1 MREKLQ
7 TLPLSEL
14 KEMAKSR
21 GIKGISSL
29 RKAEIIDLLCDE
41 AEKNPDIKPAEI
53 KREVKTETSRS
64 QETPR
69 SQEISRS
76 QETPRSQEISRSQET
91 PRSQDQPHAFERNQS
106 RSQDY
111 QENRNDSR
119 GTDNRRPV
127 SRGYDSK
134 YTQNRTQTPQT
145 HGNSSMN
152 NRMSQ
157 NSAPSQNDGERFAR
171 ADNRSDAIGLSSQ
184 DMAELD
190 SGIEANGIL
199 EVMPDGFGFIRC
211 ENFFPVKMMCMWR
224 LPRFAVLI

>member
-91 PRSQDQPHAFERNQS
+91 PRSQDQPLS
-106 RSQDY
+106 VTSQGA
-111 QENRNDSR
+111 RIIR
-119 GTDNRRPV
+119 KTGMT
-127 SRGYDSK
+127 
-134 YTQNRTQTPQT
+134 
-145 HGNSSMN
+145 
-152 NRMSQ
+152 
-157 NSAPSQNDGERFAR
+157 AGERITAALFQEGTTASIHR
-171 ADNRSDAIGLSSQ
+171 TG
-184 DMAELD
+184 
-190 SGIEANGIL
+190 
-199 EVMPDGFGFIRC
+199 P
-211 ENFFPVKMMCMWR
+211 R
-224 LPRFAVLI
+224 LPKHMETAV

>member
-21 GIKGISSL
+21 GIKVISSL

-41 AEKNPDIKPAEI
+41 AEKNPEIKPAEI

-64 QETPR
+64 QEAPR

-76 QETPRSQEISRSQET
+76 QETPRSQETSR
-91 PRSQDQPHAFERNQS
+91 PQDQTHAFERNQS

-157 NSAPSQNDGERFAR
+157 NSAPSQ
-171 ADNRSDAIGLSSQ
+171 
-184 DMAELD
+184 
-190 SGIEANGIL
+190 SGQ
-199 EVMPDGFGFIRC
+199 
-211 ENFFPVKMMCMWR
+211 
-224 LPRFAVLI
+224 

>member
-76 QETPRSQEISRSQET
+76 QETPRSQE
-91 PRSQDQPHAFERNQS
+91 
-106 RSQDY
+106 
-111 QENRNDSR
+111 
-119 GTDNRRPV
+119 
-127 SRGYDSK
+127 
-134 YTQNRTQTPQT
+134 
-145 HGNSSMN
+145 
-152 NRMSQ
+152 
-157 NSAPSQNDGERFAR
+157 
-171 ADNRSDAIGLSSQ
+171 LS
-184 DMAELD
+184 
-190 SGIEANGIL
+190 
-199 EVMPDGFGFIRC
+199 
-211 ENFFPVKMMCMWR
+211 
-224 LPRFAVLI
+224 LIHI

>member
-76 QETPRSQEISRSQET
+76 QETPRSQ
-91 PRSQDQPHAFERNQS
+91 DQPHAFERNQS

-111 QENRNDSR
+111 QMHIRI
-119 GTDNRRPV
+119 
-127 SRGYDSK
+127 
-134 YTQNRTQTPQT
+134 
-145 HGNSSMN
+145 
-152 NRMSQ
+152 
-157 NSAPSQNDGERFAR
+157 
-171 ADNRSDAIGLSSQ
+171 IGCNCLCY
-184 DMAELD
+184 L
-190 SGIEANGIL
+190 L
-199 EVMPDGFGFIRC
+199 
-211 ENFFPVKMMCMWR
+211 
-224 LPRFAVLI
+224 

>member
-41 AEKNPDIKPAEI
+41 AEKNPEVKPAEI
-53 KREVKTETSRS
+53 KREKAETPRSQDMPRSQETSRS
-64 QETPR
+64 QE
-69 SQEISRS
+69 SY
-76 QETPRSQEISRSQET
+76 
-91 PRSQDQPHAFERNQS
+91 RSQDQSHAPERNQS

-127 SRGYDSK
+127 SRAYDNK
-134 YTQNRTQTPQT
+134 
-145 HGNSSMN
+145 
-152 NRMSQ
+152 
-157 NSAPSQNDGERFAR
+157 
-171 ADNRSDAIGLSSQ
+171 
-184 DMAELD
+184 
-190 SGIEANGIL
+190 
-199 EVMPDGFGFIRC
+199 
-211 ENFFPVKMMCMWR
+211 
-224 LPRFAVLI
+224 

>member
-69 SQEISRS
+69 SHQQAAGEYSAGICIFRQIQCGKILSD
-76 QETPRSQEISRSQET
+76 QCADEPEGIC
-91 PRSQDQPHAFERNQS
+91 QDFLNAGEDTDHKFLQ
-106 RSQDY
+106 Y
-111 QENRNDSR
+111 Q
-119 GTDNRRPV
+119 
-127 SRGYDSK
+127 
-134 YTQNRTQTPQT
+134 
-145 HGNSSMN
+145 
-152 NRMSQ
+152 
-157 NSAPSQNDGERFAR
+157 
-171 ADNRSDAIGLSSQ
+171 
-184 DMAELD
+184 
-190 SGIEANGIL
+190 
-199 EVMPDGFGFIRC
+199 
-211 ENFFPVKMMCMWR
+211 
-224 LPRFAVLI
+224 